1 MREDESRPPAGELD
15 AAGRRGERFDRI
27 AIVGLGLIGG
37 SIALA
42 ARKADASVFI
52 VWVDSAEVLRQALE
66 LGVVDAGSESLE
78 VVSDSDLLVLA
89 APVLQNIALI
99 PQVTRHISARTVVT
113 DVGSTKVATME
124 AARSLGG
131 AITFVGGHPIAGAA
145 ARGMRHAR
153 ADLFVGRRWAM
164 TPGEESSGEVIDRLS
179 GFVRSLGATPHLMG
193 AAEHDRVM
201 AFVSHL
207 PQLAAS
213 ALMVA
218 AADGAGEA
226 GLALAGPGLEDTT
239 RLAGSPFGIWAD
251 ICASNAENIR
261 TALDRLIIELVGV
274 RAGLAEP
281 DRLAGVFER
290 ARQWGQVLQ
299 SIARPDPQSATSR
312 SGRGAS

>member
-1 MREDESRPPAGELD
+1 MREDEPQSTAGEPNE
-15 AAGRRGERFDRI
+15 AQRRAVPFDRV
-27 AIVGLGLIGG
+27 AIVGLGLIGA
-37 SIALA
+37 SVALA
-42 ARKADASVFI
+42 ARRADASVFI
-52 VWVDSAEVLRQALE
+52 VGVDSGEVVRQALE
-66 LGVVDAGSESLE
+66 RGVVDAGSESLD

-99 PQVTRHISARTVVT
+99 PRVACHISARTVVT
-113 DVGSTKVATME
+113 DVGSTKVAMME
-124 AARSLGG
+124 AARSFAG

-145 ARGMRHAR
+145 TRGIEHAR
-153 ADLFVGRRWAM
+153 ANLFVGRRWVI
-164 TPGEESSGEVIDRLS
+164 TPGDESSGEVIDRLS

-226 GLALAGPGLEDTT
+226 GLALAGPGLRDTT
-239 RLAGSPFGIWAD
+239 RLAESPFGIWAD

-261 TALDRLIIELVGV
+261 TALDRLIVELVGV

-290 ARQWGQVLQ
+290 ARHWGRVLKSQ
-299 SIARPDPQSATSR
+299 IFHV
-312 SGRGAS
+312 